1 MREVLRT
8 NDIVRLSFLRAVLA
22 EAGIEAIVLDEH
34 MSVLE
39 GSAAAIPRR
48 VMVCEADESE
58 ALALIAA
65 ALSAIDLG
73 G

>member
-48 VMVCEADESE
+48 VMVCAADERA

-65 ALSAIDLG
+65 AEASLDTRG
-73 G
+73 